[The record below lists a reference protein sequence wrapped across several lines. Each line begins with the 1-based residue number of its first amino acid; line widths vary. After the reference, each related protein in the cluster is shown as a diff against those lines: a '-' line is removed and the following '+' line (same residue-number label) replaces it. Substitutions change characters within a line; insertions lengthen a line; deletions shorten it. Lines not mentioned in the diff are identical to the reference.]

1 MVSAPGA
8 MIDAPRSDKL
18 QLNQGD
24 FVLTVR
30 DSMHF
35 AAKPGTA
42 FEASGSKSPS
52 VLHALRLT
60 VLFTALASA
69 PCSAEDAN
77 NAGAG
82 PVATVGMDHT
92 AFIPSEITVAPGT
105 TVTWVNNE
113 AMPHNVADL
122 NKGFRSK
129 ILVKDDKFSF
139 TFTTAGEYDYLCLI
153 HPNMKGKV
161 IVKPGAS

>member
-1 MVSAPGA
+1 
-8 MIDAPRSDKL
+8 
-18 QLNQGD
+18 
-24 FVLTVR
+24 LTVR

-69 PCSAEDAN
+69 PCLAEDAN

-92 AFIPSEITVAPGT
+92 TFIPSEITVAPGT

-122 NKGFRSK
+122 NKGSDRRS
-129 ILVKDDKFSF
+129 SSR
-139 TFTTAGEYDYLCLI
+139 TTSSLSLSQ
-153 HPNMKGKV
+153 PRVNMTTC
-161 IVKPGAS
+161 A

>member
-1 MVSAPGA
+1 M
-8 MIDAPRSDKL
+8 
-18 QLNQGD
+18 
-24 FVLTVR
+24 TVR

-105 TVTWVNNE
+105 TVTWVNVE
-113 AMPHNVADL
+113 AMPHTVVDL
-122 NKGFRSK
+122 NKAFRSK
-129 ILVKDDKFSF
+129 TLVKDATFSF
-139 TFTTAGEYDYLCLI
+139 TFTTAGDYNYLCSI

-161 IVKPGAS
+161 IVKSAS